1 MSQSRSRRRPAWAWA
16 VLVAFLV
23 VPILELWV
31 LIQVGRAIG
40 VGWTL
45 VLLVADSILGTW
57 LIKREGAKAYAALR
71 DELQNGRMPARELAD
86 GALIVLAG
94 ALMLSPGFVTDV
106 FGVLLMLPLTRPLGR
121 RVLTALVARRV
132 TVISQRSTSWGAG
145 SYGSYGARTNEPP
158 TNERP
163 GPGDDSVVRGEV
175 ID

>member
-1 MSQSRSRRRPAWAWA
+1 

-31 LIQVGRAIG
+31 LIQVGQAIG

-45 VLLVADSILGTW
+45 VLLIADSILGTW
-57 LIKREGAKAYAALR
+57 LIKHEGAKAYAALR

-106 FGVLLMLPLTRPLGR
+106 FGVLLLLPLTRPLGR

-132 TVISQRSTSWGAG
+132 TVLSTRQAGWGTRTEG
-145 SYGSYGARTNEPP
+145 SRANES
-158 TNERP
+158 P

>member
-1 MSQSRSRRRPAWAWA
+1 MPLL
-16 VLVAFLV
+16 LVILFIV
-23 VPILELWV
+23 VPIAELAV
-31 LIQVGRAIG
+31 LIQVGQAIG

-94 ALMLSPGFVTDV
+94 ALMLSPGFVTDI

-121 RVLTALVARRV
+121 KVLTALVARRV
-132 TVISQRSTSWGAG
+132 TVIAQRSTPWSTGPRGTSGANG
-145 SYGSYGARTNEPP
+145 PR

>member
-1 MSQSRSRRRPAWAWA
+1 MSPTRSRRRPAWVWGVFAA
-16 VLVAFLV
+16 YLI

-31 LIQVGRAIG
+31 LIQVGQAIG

-45 VLLVADSILGTW
+45 LLLVADSILGTW
-57 LIKREGAKAYAALR
+57 LIKREGARAYAALR
-71 DELQNGRMPARELAD
+71 EALQDGRMPHRELAD

-106 FGVLLMLPLTRPLGR
+106 FGVLLLLPFTRPIGR

-132 TVISQRSTSWGAG
+132 TTVVAHK
-145 SYGSYGARTNEPP
+145 
-158 TNERP
+158 RP

>member
-1 MSQSRSRRRPAWAWA
+1 MSRTRTRRRPAWVWA

-31 LIQVGRAIG
+31 LIQVGQAIG

-45 VLLVADSILGTW
+45 VLLVADSVLGTW
-57 LIKREGAKAYAALR
+57 LIKREGVKAYAALSGALR
-71 DELQNGRMPARELAD
+71 GGRMPHRELAD

-106 FGVLLMLPLTRPLGR
+106 FGVLLLLPVTRPLGR

-132 TVISQRSTSWGAG
+132 SVATR
-145 SYGSYGARTNEPP
+145 R
-158 TNERP
+158 RP
-163 GPGDDSVVRGEV
+163 GPGGASGVRGGV
-175 ID
+175 FD